1 MYTALQSPC
10 ALNMHRRAHTHT
22 HTHTAGTAQGRSR
35 AGARAELILLLGCL
49 EMIQA
54 ILAAPRGDIGY
65 LNLTGGVRNRCSI
78 FTHLFLCI
86 FNKQGQ
92 FTFRTTL
99 GSRKMIIFIKKEL
112 FLGKRLE
119 DTLCPCQARV
129 H

>member
-1 MYTALQSPC
+1 MYTALQPPVC
-10 ALNMHRRAHTHT
+10 PQYAQART

-65 LNLTGGVRNRCSI
+65 LNLTGGGEESLLYFYTFISLHFQQAGTV
-78 FTHLFLCI
+78 HLQ
-86 FNKQGQ
+86 NH
-92 FTFRTTL
+92 
-99 GSRKMIIFIKKEL
+99 
-112 FLGKRLE
+112 LGKQK
-119 DTLCPCQARV
+119 DDNF